1 MSGAVRSLAI
11 VTPFYP
17 PHVGGVERYSQ
28 EFARAAL
35 DLGLSVNVVTTDA
48 VRRPDETIEDGGIRV
63 LRLPARNIPVM
74 GSHYPIATVG
84 WKRAE
89 PLLDCDVVLA
99 HTRFFMTTLLS
110 ARITARRGKRIC
122 VLDHGSGPL
131 RKSPRL
137 LASASLIYER
147 FATAALKRL
156 SARFFA
162 VSAASSDWLGHFGI
176 RNARLIPNGTT
187 PRRQMP
193 LRGPDAFKRPVVFF
207 AGRLLPEKG
216 LQELIDAVGSLCD
229 EGLDITLRIA
239 GEGPLSEFIE
249 ARARQSKF
257 LTYLGRISPSDVAC
271 ELDRASIFVHASRL
285 PEGLPTILLEA
296 GAAALPVISTPY
308 GGSSELIADGETGW
322 LIRTADAAAIAEAI
336 RAVVRQ
342 PDEALRRG
350 GALFSVVQRAYVW
363 PTIVTGFLDAAE
375 ENAA

>member
-1 MSGAVRSLAI
+1 MSGAIRSLAI

-35 DLGLSVNVVTTDA
+35 DLGLSVNVVTTDT
-48 VRRPDETIEDGGIRV
+48 VRRPNETIEDGGIRV
-63 LRLPARNIPVM
+63 LRLPAQNIPVM
-74 GSHYPIATVG
+74 GSHYPFAAVG

-99 HTRFFMTTLLS
+99 HTRFFMTTLLA
-110 ARITARRGKRIC
+110 ARITARRGQRIC

-131 RKSPRL
+131 RTSPKL
-137 LASASLIYER
+137 LASASLIYEG

-162 VSAASSDWLGHFGI
+162 VSAASAEWLGHFGI
-176 RNARLIPNGTT
+176 RNARLIPNGTA
-187 PRRQMP
+187 PRQEMP
-193 LRGPDAFKRPVVFF
+193 LRGRDTFRRPVVFF

-216 LQELIDAVGSLCD
+216 LYELIEAVGSLFY

-239 GEGPLSEFIE
+239 GEGPLSESIE

-257 LTYLGRISPSDVAC
+257 LTYLGRISPSDVAS

-322 LIRTADAAAIAEAI
+322 LIKTADAAAIAEAI
-336 RAVVRQ
+336 RALLRQ
-342 PDEALRRG
+342 PDEALRMG
-350 GALFSVVQRAYVW
+350 SALFRAVQRTYVW
-363 PTIVTGFLDAAE
+363 PTIVTGFLYAAE
-375 ENAA
+375 HNAA